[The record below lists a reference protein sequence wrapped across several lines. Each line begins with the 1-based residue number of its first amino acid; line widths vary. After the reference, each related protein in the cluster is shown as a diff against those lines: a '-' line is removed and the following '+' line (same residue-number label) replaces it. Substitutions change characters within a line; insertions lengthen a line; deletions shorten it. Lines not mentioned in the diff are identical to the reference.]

1 MKTFKIFTLTN
12 VLVLVVLVGLTS
24 CSTMNKKYAT
34 IDADGV
40 RKSGFIMAK
49 PQVADIAVEK
59 RKIEGKAAIKNSMYM
74 GGGGPIEAAKNLAVL
89 DAVNKGGADLI
100 VNPMFEVDNNG
111 STTTATVSGFAGK
124 YKAFRDIT
132 PADTAAFSLRER
144 LDATSMV
151 RGDNSNSVVGA
162 EQGNRAPGAA
172 NKKKGAA
179 AGALLGLLLLL
190 ALIPLATS
198 SAE

>member
-12 VLVLVVLVGLTS
+12 VLVFVFLIGLSS

-34 IDADGV
+34 IDADDV

-74 GGGGPIEAAKNLAVL
+74 GNGGPNEAAKNLAVL

-111 STTTATVSGFAGK
+111 QTTTATVSGFAGK

-162 EQGNRAPGAA
+162 EQGNKAPGSGG
-172 NKKKGAA
+172 KKKG
-179 AGALLGLLLLL
+179 AGALLGLLLLV
-190 ALIPLATS
+190 ALIPLIANS
-198 SAE
+198 GE

>member
-12 VLVLVVLVGLTS
+12 LLVLVFLVGLSS
-24 CSTMNKKYAT
+24 CATMNKKYAT
-34 IDADGV
+34 IDADDV

-49 PQVADIAVEK
+49 PQVADITVEK

-74 GGGGPIEAAKNLAVL
+74 GGGGPNEAAKNLAVL

-111 STTTATVSGFAGK
+111 KTTTASVTGFAGK

-132 PADTAAFSLRER
+132 PADTAAFSMRDR
-144 LDATSMV
+144 LDATTMV
-151 RGDNSNSVVGA
+151 RGDNSNAVVGA
-162 EQGNRAPGAA
+162 EQGNKAPGAA
-172 NKKKGAA
+172 AKKKGAA
-179 AGALLGLLLLL
+179 GGLLLGLILLG
-190 ALIPLATS
+190 ALVA
-198 SAE
+198 AQAGQ

>member
-12 VLVLVVLVGLTS
+12 LLVLVSLVGLSS

-34 IDADGV
+34 IDADDV

-49 PQVADIAVEK
+49 PQVADITVEK

-74 GGGGPIEAAKNLAVL
+74 GNGGPNEAAKNLAVL

-111 STTTATVSGFAGK
+111 QTTTATVSGFAGK

-144 LDATSMV
+144 LDATTMV

-162 EQGNRAPGAA
+162 EQGNKAPGAGG
-172 NKKKGAA
+172 KKKG
-179 AGALLGLLLLL
+179 AGALLGLLLLV
-190 ALIPLATS
+190 ALIPLIANS
-198 SAE
+198 GE

>member
-1 MKTFKIFTLTN
+1 MKTYKIFTLTN
-12 VLVLVVLVGLTS
+12 VLVLVFLVALSS

-34 IDADGV
+34 IDADDV

-49 PQVADIAVEK
+49 PQVADITVEK

-74 GGGGPIEAAKNLAVL
+74 GGGGPNEAAKNLAVL

-111 STTTATVSGFAGK
+111 KTTTATVTGFAGK

-132 PADTAAFSLRER
+132 PADTAAFSLREK
-144 LDATSMV
+144 LDATTMV
-151 RGDNSNSVVGA
+151 RGDNANSVVGA
-162 EQGNRAPGAA
+162 EQGNSAPGSAA
-172 NKKKGAA
+172 KKKSA

-190 ALIPLATS
+190 ALIPLAAN
-198 SAE
+198 SAQ

>member
-1 MKTFKIFTLTN
+1 MKTYKLFSLTN
-12 VLVLVVLVGLTS
+12 LLVLVFLVGLTS
-24 CSTMNKKYAT
+24 CATMNKKYAT
-34 IDADGV
+34 IDADDV

-49 PQVADIAVEK
+49 PQVADISVEK

-74 GGGGPIEAAKNLAVL
+74 GNGGPNEAAKNLAVL

-111 STTTATVSGFAGK
+111 KTTTATVSGFAGK

-132 PADTAAFSLRER
+132 PADTAAFSLREK

-162 EQGNRAPGAA
+162 EQGNKSGAA
-172 NKKKGAA
+172 SKKKGG

-190 ALIPLATS
+190 ALIPLA
-198 SAE
+198 ANAGQ